1 MKKEIFDLIK
11 KEILYF
17 VYLLALFI
25 VLFKIAFYNDS
36 FIIILRSVFS
46 IFWLFIIP
54 GYFGML
60 YWHDKLDFVQRTL
73 IGSAVA
79 AGLVGTI
86 GYYLGLAGLNLKYH
100 VFILPPLIIIFG
112 VLLVNMKKK

>member
-1 MKKEIFDLIK
+1 M
-11 KEILYF
+11 YF
-17 VYLLALFI
+17 IYLLALFI

-36 FIIILRSVFS
+36 LMVILRSVFS

-60 YWHDKLDFVQRTL
+60 YWHGKLDFIQRAL

-79 AGLVGTI
+79 AGLIGTI
-86 GYYLGLAGLNLKYH
+86 SYYLGLAGLNLKYH
-100 VFILPPLIIIFG
+100 AFILPPLVI
-112 VLLVNMKKK
+112 VLGFLLANMKRKEENKHNT